1 MVALNSRVVGVM
13 KQVLLGFFLCGLV
26 ISSSA
31 VAGDVYCIMIKS
43 NIRSELKVHRC
54 DWFNS
59 YEHCRKAAD
68 RVKGVCKLKSQL

>member
-1 MVALNSRVVGVM
+1 MKKLLGGLLVGVM
-13 KQVLLGFFLCGLV
+13 FVG
-26 ISSSA
+26 SSA

-43 NIRSELKVHRC
+43 NIRGEMKVHRC

-59 YEHCRKAAD
+59 YEHCKKAAD